1 MIRAGKPNE
10 NGVLPVVIDGAL
22 SRDDYVEALDKLAA
36 HARERDDLRLLIRVN
51 EIAGVEPAALWEDLK
66 FDLEHADR
74 FVKVAVVADAAAVEW
89 GVKLSD
95 PFFSAEMK
103 TFAPEEEAQAE
114 AWANA

>member
-22 SRDDYVEALDKLAA
+22 SKEDYAATLDKLAA
-36 HARERDDLRLLIRVN
+36 HARDRADLRLLIRVN
-51 EIAGVEPAALWEDLK
+51 QIAGVEPAAIWEDLK
-66 FDLEHADR
+66 FDRTYADH
-74 FVKVAVVADAAAVEW
+74 FEKIAVIADDSSVEW

-103 TFAPEEEAQAE
+103 TFAPKDEKEAE